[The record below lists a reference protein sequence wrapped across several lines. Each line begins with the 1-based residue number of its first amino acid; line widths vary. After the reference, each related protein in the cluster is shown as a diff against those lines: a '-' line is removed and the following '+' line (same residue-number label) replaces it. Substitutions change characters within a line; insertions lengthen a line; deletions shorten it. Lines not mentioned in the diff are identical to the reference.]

1 MKKDN
6 QDFELILLDKG
17 PIQSL
22 KNEDLEIVAKHKI
35 LVPDIFLIENLKR
48 KRTLNKISK
57 LKNTYWI
64 KALGAAGKRRIARS
78 TRSKYYSN

>member
-35 LVPDIFLIENLKR
+35 LVPDIFLIEKLEKKR
-48 KRTLNKISK
+48 NPK
-57 LKNTYWI
+57 
-64 KALGAAGKRRIARS
+64 
-78 TRSKYYSN
+78 